1 MEVAGSAIAVVSLG
15 IQLVSTVKKASRFVQ
30 SIRNAPD
37 ELSNLGSSLEQLHL
51 TLNKVTDL
59 IEQQG
64 KYKDLPGST
73 DIMEYAVRNCESNV
87 TKLGNLVHRLQK
99 RFRHEG
105 KHRAAWAAL
114 SSVVKKDDLDKYRS
128 CIQRDLTALNT
139 AVALSAYQL
148 K

>member
-15 IQLVSTVKKASRFVQ
+15 IQLVGTVKKASRFIQ
-30 SIRNAPD
+30 DIRNAPD
-37 ELSNLGSSLEQLHL
+37 ELSNLGSSLEQFHL

-59 IEQQG
+59 IKQQD
-64 KYKDLPGST
+64 KYEDLPGST
-73 DIMEYAVRNCESNV
+73 DLMECAVRNCESNV
-87 TKLGNLVHRLQK
+87 TKLDNLVVRFQK
-99 RFRHEG
+99 RFCREG

-114 SSVVKKDDLDKYRS
+114 SSVVKKDDLDKYRN